1 MPLKKKKRILPEFL
15 SQKQGCIL
23 LYIMYCDH
31 ETSLQKL
38 LTETVPFMDIWF
50 KYVLREQLVYCD
62 IESSITAFSMIT
74 TMILMMC
81 SYNAF

>member
-1 MPLKKKKRILPEFL
+1 MSYAFQKKKKSPYRIPF
-15 SQKQGCIL
+15 
-23 LYIMYCDH
+23 YIMYCDH

-38 LTETVPFMDIWF
+38 LTETAPFMDIWF

-62 IESSITAFSMIT
+62 IESSITAFSKIA